1 MSNND
6 RSENVILLRAA
17 IARIEAGAQPPAGG
31 LRPLVRLGERLALD
45 AALGGGLAAGSVSE
59 IVPAKP
65 QDAAAACG
73 FALGLAIRLARSQTN
88 RQCRDGRAAKPI
100 LWIIEDFAGIEHGA
114 PYGPG
119 LAQHGLAP
127 HQLVLVRTP
136 RAQDALWALEEALKT
151 RNIIVIG
158 ELWTH
163 RKCHD
168 LAASRRLALA
178 ARASGT
184 PGLILHAGASGNTAS
199 AAASRFEI
207 ASHASAT
214 DASAT
219 DASATGGAASRLPVP
234 GSASWAVRL
243 LKARAGPESRFGLDR
258 DKRHFLV
265 WDAAKGFFRD
275 ALPVPAPAHAANRP
289 YFAAAAD
296 LAKTA

>member
-17 IARIEAGAQPPAGG
+17 IARIEAGAQPSAAG

-59 IVPAKP
+59 IVPAQP

-73 FALGLAIRLARSQTN
+73 FALGLAIRLARSQPN
-88 RQCRDGRAAKPI
+88 RQPQDGRAARPI
-100 LWIIEDFAGIEHGA
+100 LWIIEDFAGLEQGA

-158 ELWTH
+158 ELWAH
-163 RKCHD
+163 RKSHD

-184 PGLILHAGASGNTAS
+184 PGLILHAGATGDAAS

-207 ASHASAT
+207 ASHASA
-214 DASAT
+214 SPF
-219 DASATGGAASRLPVP
+219 AASRLPVP
-234 GSASWAVRL
+234 GAASWAVRL

-258 DKRHFLV
+258 DKIHLLV